1 MNSSSQATG
10 DVSVVDPSPE
20 VVGAMGSPEDEL
32 AGGESESAFSFL
44 QGQGDLGWD
53 EGIPLD
59 VVYDI
64 LKNERR
70 RYVLLYLQ
78 QHEDTVTIG
87 ELAESIAAFEND
99 IPVGQLNAQQRKR
112 VYIGLY
118 QCHLPKMADAD
129 VIDFEKSRGEVSL
142 GPYGADLLRF
152 LKRSISEEVD
162 RTRYYYAVVGTGA
175 LVFVAGLLVA
185 PSVAWVPHLAALVL
199 TLGVLGLTYFQRQA
213 GRRPV

>member
-1 MNSSSQATG
+1 MSGSSQATR

-20 VVGAMGSPEDEL
+20 VVGAMGAPEVETADAE
-32 AGGESESAFSFL
+32 GQTAFSFL

-53 EGIPLD
+53 EGLPLD

-78 QHEDTVTIG
+78 QQEDTVTIG

-99 IPVGQLNAQQRKR
+99 IAVEQLNAQQRKR

-129 VIDFEKSRGEVSL
+129 VVDFEKSRGEVSL
-142 GPYGADLLRF
+142 GSYGVDLLRF

-175 LVFVAGLLVA
+175 FVFVAGLLAA
-185 PSVAWVPHLAALVL
+185 PSLTWIPHLAVLVL
-199 TLGVLGLTYFQRQA
+199 TLGVIALTYVQQQA